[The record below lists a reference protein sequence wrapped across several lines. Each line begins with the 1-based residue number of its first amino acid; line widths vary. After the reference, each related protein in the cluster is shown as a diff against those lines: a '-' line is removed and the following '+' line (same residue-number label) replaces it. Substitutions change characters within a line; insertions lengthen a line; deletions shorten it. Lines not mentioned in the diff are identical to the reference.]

1 MVSRISGIYFLV
13 NIVMSS
19 EQRFDTWWKMLSLIG
34 YIFYFTVGSILFFF
48 IAPELDIYVRRRV
61 KSYGFFEGAF
71 DDIKGLVFRNRY

>member
-13 NIVMSS
+13 NIVKSS

-48 IAPELDIYVRRRV
+48 IAPELDIYVKRKV
-61 KSYGFFEGAF
+61 KS
-71 DDIKGLVFRNRY
+71 